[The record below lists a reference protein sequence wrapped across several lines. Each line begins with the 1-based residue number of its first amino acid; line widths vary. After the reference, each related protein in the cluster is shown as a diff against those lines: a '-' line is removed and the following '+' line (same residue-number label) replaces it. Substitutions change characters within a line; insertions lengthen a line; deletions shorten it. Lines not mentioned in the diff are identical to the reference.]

1 MSNLFTFQ
9 SCSSITPRRILQKN
23 YLCLHQVWTQFEQC
37 TVASKLIPWP
47 HLSEITG
54 LLADSGQMILYDL
67 RSRDG
72 LSALLCF
79 ASTGLISRSLC
90 RSLVTIQV
98 FFMAEYYTTLYLE
111 SKCLSCQNNICL
123 WHGTSNIW
131 HMYVTLFFFAKGH
144 PPSADLRYGED
155 GSINPRALVLA
166 AIKG

>member
-9 SCSSITPRRILQKN
+9 SCILITPRRILQKN
-23 YLCLHQVWTQFEQC
+23 YLCLHQVWTQSEQC

-47 HLSEITG
+47 RLSEITG
-54 LLADSGQMILYDL
+54 LLAYSGQMILYDL

-72 LSALLCF
+72 LSAILCL

-98 FFMAEYYTTLYLE
+98 FFMAEYYTTLYLV
-111 SKCLSCQNNICL
+111 SKCLSCQNTICL
-123 WHGTSNIW
+123 WHGTSN
-131 HMYVTLFFFAKGH
+131 MYVTLFFFAKGH
-144 PPSADLRYGED
+144 PPSADLKYGEE
-155 GSINPRALVLA
+155 GRINPRTLVLA